1 MGFVTANM
9 TGHALW
15 QTFVNKQ
22 DPDRE
27 PDVPVQPADTLVSA
41 RTTSQNY
48 VKSNKIST

>member
-27 PDVPVQPADTLVSA
+27 PDVTVQPADTLVSTMT
-41 RTTSQNY
+41 RK
-48 VKSNKIST
+48 V

>member
-27 PDVPVQPADTLVSA
+27 PDVTVQLTDTLVSTMT
-41 RTTSQNY
+41 RR
-48 VKSNKIST
+48 V